1 MMGIQDSSENKDEK
15 KEKQASYYIDVVAEY
30 RLARS
35 FTYLQRDII
44 YREKR
49 PLNVFIK
56 GSFDCVHLGHF
67 AMLAE
72 VKAKAKDILRC
83 NIEDIFLT
91 IVLAQQDGGKYKG
104 VTYLQSEIERMKAIE
119 NTGLADRIAFC
130 ENMIEFTKENLQ
142 EIDLLFFGYDQL
154 ITTNKDRLCFF
165 KKLESICK
173 YAGIRTALSSE
184 RTIEISSTVIRRT
197 MILQNL
203 SYEEAKRKEESN
215 VIIPKRYIQMFKTL
229 RDAGIIDDKNL
240 SHFNINSDLKT
251 TKMLSR

>member
-1 MMGIQDSSENKDEK
+1 MEIQSTSEIDNRKSK
-15 KEKQASYYIDVVAEY
+15 KPIPFYIDVVAEY

-35 FTYLQRDII
+35 FTYLQREII
-44 YREKR
+44 YKQKR

-72 VKAKAKDILRC
+72 VKVRAKDILGC

-91 IVLAQQDGGKYKG
+91 VVLAQQDGGKYKG
-104 VTYLQSEIERMKAIE
+104 VTYLQSEIERMRAIE

-165 KKLESICK
+165 KQLESICK

-184 RTIEISSTVIRRT
+184 RTIEISSTKIRGT
-197 MILQNL
+197 MVLQSL
-203 SYEEAKRKEESN
+203 SYEEAKKKEESS
-215 VIIPKRYIQMFKTL
+215 VVIPKRYIQMLKTL
-229 RDAGIIDDKNL
+229 RDAKIIDDKNL
-240 SHFNINSDLKT
+240 THFNINSDLKT
-251 TKMLSR
+251 ARMLSR